1 MQTPAAQPAREEE
14 MAVRSPRAP
23 GAIVLILAAIA
34 SCGGPASGSPA
45 ATTASRAASTPTPA
59 PAATPST
66 AGPLED
72 LVPDEVGG
80 VPLVKTTVH
89 GADLGELDPQEAA
102 NFASVLENVDGPLEA
117 FSAVS
122 ATGEGIAIAA
132 WRVEGTDGG
141 QLGEAFIEFILGL
154 GEALVEDVTI
164 EGKEVERVTPAD
176 TTPIHIYV
184 TGEVMFVVQIADAAL
199 LEEAFAALP

>member
-1 MQTPAAQPAREEE
+1 

-23 GAIVLILAAIA
+23 GAIVLILVAIA

-45 ATTASRAASTPTPA
+45 ASTAATRAASSATPA
-59 PAATPST
+59 PAATPTT

-80 VPLVKTTVH
+80 VRLVKTTVH

-102 NFASVLENVDGPLEA
+102 NYASVLENVDGPLEA
-117 FSAVS
+117 FTAVS
-122 ATGEGIAIAA
+122 AAGDGIAIAA
-132 WRVEGTDGG
+132 WRVEGTEGG
-141 QLGEAFIEFILGL
+141 QLGDAFIGFIQGL
-154 GEALVEDVTI
+154 GEAPVEDI
-164 EGKEVERVTPAD
+164 GIGAKEVKRVTPAD

-184 TGEVMFVVQIADAAL
+184 TGEVMFVVQIADPTL

>member
-1 MQTPAAQPAREEE
+1 MAA
-14 MAVRSPRAP
+14 RSPRAP
-23 GAIVLILAAIA
+23 GAIVLILVAIA
-34 SCGGPASGSPA
+34 ACNGPASTSPA
-45 ATTASRAASTPTPA
+45 STAASPAASTPTPA
-59 PAATPST
+59 PAATPTT

-72 LVPDEVGG
+72 LVPDEIGG
-80 VPLVKTTVH
+80 VALVKTTVH

-122 ATGEGIAIAA
+122 AAGDGIAIAA
-132 WRVEGTDGG
+132 WRVEGTDGR
-141 QLGEAFIEFILGL
+141 QLGEAFIGFILGL
-154 GEALVEDVTI
+154 GEATVEDI
-164 EGKEVERVTPAD
+164 AIGAREVMRVTPAD

-184 TGEVMFVVQIADAAL
+184 TGEVMFVVQIEDATL

>member
-1 MQTPAAQPAREEE
+1 METPAAQPAREEE
-14 MAVRSPRAP
+14 MAVPSPRAP

-59 PAATPST
+59 PAATPTT

-80 VPLVKTTVH
+80 VRLVKTTVH

-102 NFASVLENVDGPLEA
+102 NYASVLENVDGPLEA
-117 FSAVS
+117 FTAVS
-122 ATGEGIAIAA
+122 AAGDGIAIAA
-132 WRVEGTDGG
+132 WRVEGTAGG
-141 QLGEAFIEFILGL
+141 QLGDAFIGFIQGL
-154 GEALVEDVTI
+154 GEAPVEDI
-164 EGKEVERVTPAD
+164 RIGAKEVKRVTPAD

-184 TGEVMFVVQIADAAL
+184 TGEVMFVVQIADPTL